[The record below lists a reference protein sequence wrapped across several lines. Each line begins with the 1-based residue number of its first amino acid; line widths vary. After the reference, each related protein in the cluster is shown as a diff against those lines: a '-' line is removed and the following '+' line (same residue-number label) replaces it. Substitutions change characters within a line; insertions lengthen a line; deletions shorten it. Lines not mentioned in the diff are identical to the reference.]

1 MRRPQRRRGI
11 LIERT
16 GKTRK
21 MIAIAIG
28 QMSDGTMVWQECNK
42 DREIIDDQQYML
54 FAYKGWQE
62 FVPM

>member
-1 MRRPQRRRGI
+1 
-11 LIERT
+11 
-16 GKTRK
+16 